1 MMPHVKFLK
10 LVIFVLYLQK
20 LHLKE
25 QSKPKVIKS
34 KKKINKK
41 QKSVKEKREKQTQP
55 IKPKAGS
62 PRSIKL
68 IL

>member
-34 KKKINKK
+34 KKKIN
-41 QKSVKEKREKQTQP
+41 
-55 IKPKAGS
+55 
-62 PRSIKL
+62 
-68 IL
+68 